1 MTIFLLSAAPVK
13 YPWATSDAAIGDA
26 PANRRV
32 ENTLART
39 FIQIFML
46 VFNQAPPV
54 ANGAVNSLVRS
65 AFSSTITAKNGVNIS
80 SQVMLPW

>member
-13 YPWATSDAAIGDA
+13 YPWASSDAVTIENA
-26 PANRRV
+26 PANRHV
-32 ENTLART
+32 ENTLSRT

-80 SQVMLPW
+80 SQVMLP